1 MEKNQKSI
9 RTLIAAILSLATVF
23 TAAFCLMQN
32 MQPTAAAPS
41 NIVWNGA
48 PDRAVAADIAA
59 VQNTTRKNASGT
71 KIPSNAHSA
80 DFPGIYFIWDSKQKD
95 NGYLKVDANVF
106 NTYASFTLTSKES
119 NTYWD
124 FEISPQTGQSLTADG
139 CYVFFIPKVYNQKN
153 INMVFIGAVTPV
165 PTEEPTTESTTSSPR
180 LVEVTTGDWVSSG
193 NHVAQVQNSSYVNV
207 PGTVVETGILYSTD
221 PGMAADVTQVSGPA
235 GSPFS
240 LWATNIFE
248 GIWYYQAYVK
258 TAGGDYFYGEIKS
271 ATYP

>member
-1 MEKNQKSI
+1 MKKNSKRVQ
-9 RTLIAAILSLATVF
+9 TLLAALLSLATVF
-23 TAAFCLMQN
+23 TVAFCVMQN
-32 MQPTAAAPS
+32 MEPTAAASS

-59 VQNTTRKNASGT
+59 VQNTTRKNASGA

-95 NGYLKVDANVF
+95 NGYLKVDAGVF
-106 NTYASFTLTSKES
+106 GAYTSFMLTSKES

-124 FEISPQTGQSLTADG
+124 FEISPQPGQSLTGDG

-153 INMVFIGAVTPV
+153 INMVFIAAAIPVEEPTP
-165 PTEEPTTESTTSSPR
+165 EPTTESPR
-180 LVEVTTGDWVSSG
+180 LVEVVTGTWISRG
-193 NHVAQVQNSSYVNV
+193 NLMAHVQDSAYQNV
-207 PGTVVETGILYSTD
+207 PGAVVETGILYSLD
-221 PGMAADVTQVSGPA
+221 PGMAADVMRVSGSA

-240 LWATNIFE
+240 LWAINLSE
-248 GIWYYQAYVK
+248 GDWYYQAYVR
-258 TAGGDYFYGEIKS
+258 TAAGDYFYGEIKS